1 MNLKMYQGLA
11 RDTAIYSKG
20 IKERDIDYVVL
31 GLCGEAGEVAN
42 KVKKISR
49 DDNDEITSEVRQ
61 EIKKELGDVLW
72 YLSNVAYEFDLLL
85 DDIAE
90 DNIKKLK
97 KRKDDG
103 KIQGVG
109 DKR

>member
-1 MNLKMYQGLA
+1 MNLKLYQGLA

-20 IKERDIDYVVL
+20 SKERDIDYVVL
-31 GLCGEAGEVAN
+31 GLCGESGEVAN

-49 DDNDEITSEVRQ
+49 DDNNEITSKIRQ

-97 KRKDDG
+97 SRKDRDVISGDG
-103 KIQGVG
+103 
-109 DKR
+109 DNR